1 MRKCL
6 KIFRFKNS
14 KWNKIFKEGE
24 NVLLNRTLGNIKTDE
39 YQFAVHIEYAKNL
52 VLTMKKLENMESG

>member
-1 MRKCL
+1 LRKCL

-14 KWNKIFKEGE
+14 KWKKIFKEGE
-24 NVLLNRTLGNIKTDE
+24 NVLLNRTSSNIKTDE
-39 YQFAVHIEYAKNL
+39 YRFAVYIEYAKNP